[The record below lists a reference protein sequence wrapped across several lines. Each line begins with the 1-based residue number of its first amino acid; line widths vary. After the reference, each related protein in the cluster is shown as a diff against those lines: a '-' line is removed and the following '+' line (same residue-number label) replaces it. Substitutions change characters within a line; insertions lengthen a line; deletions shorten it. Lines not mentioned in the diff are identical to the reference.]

1 MAGENR
7 SESGGSSVVG
17 GIAGRYTTA
26 LFDLALE
33 SGQLDD
39 IAADLADLE
48 AMLAASEDF
57 VRLVRNPLIGRDDQK
72 KAIMALAEKA
82 GLSDLTSKFLGVMSE
97 NRRLFV
103 LPEIIPAYAQ
113 LLANHRGEVVAS
125 VTSAVALTDT
135 QSSAIEGALADELQK
150 KIRLETDVDETLL
163 AGLVVRVGSRMID
176 SSLKTK
182 LGKLRLAM
190 KEVG

>member
-1 MAGENR
+1 MA
-7 SESGGSSVVG
+7 SQDQATSGSVG

-26 LFDLALE
+26 LFELALE
-33 SGQLDD
+33 SGQLDE
-39 IAADLADLE
+39 IASDLADLG

-57 VRLVRNPLIGRDDQK
+57 VRLVRNPLIGRNDQM
-72 KAIMALAEKA
+72 KAITALAEKA
-82 GLSDLTSKFLGVMSE
+82 GFTELSTRFLGVMSE

-103 LPEIIPAYAQ
+103 LPEVVLAYGQ
-113 LLANHRGEVVAS
+113 LLAAHRGEVVAS
-125 VTSAVALTDT
+125 VTSAIALTSA
-135 QSSAIEGALADELQK
+135 QESAIENALADELQQ
-150 KIRLETDVDETLL
+150 KIKLETDVDETLL
-163 AGLVVRVGSRMID
+163 AGLVVKVGSRMID